1 MQIRRFKVDLSS
13 ESLVRI
19 FSSRVGGFALD
30 STLQIDKLGDW
41 SFYGSEPFKWINGG
55 QDFEELRQEIDKYK
69 FINLSNTLD
78 MMKLPFVGG
87 AVGFISYDY
96 ARCLESIPK
105 ESNNDLSIPSLCF
118 GLYDQFVAKNI
129 KSGEVFLV
137 ASEVRVSAEE
147 SFSNLEKIIECYRP
161 IKEFQNAVSFKN
173 WLWDTSKEDFCRS
186 VEKIRNLI
194 AKGDVYQVNLS
205 RRREACFI
213 GSTINLYCALRLG
226 NPSPYGG
233 YFNNGKIQLISTSP
247 EQFLKKT
254 GSTLVTRPI
263 KGTRPRGKTSRAD
276 KQFEKDLIRS
286 KKDRAELL
294 MIVDLERNDLGKVS
308 KYGTVMA
315 GSEFNIEFYK
325 SVMHATAEIRSELSD
340 EKDIFDALNA
350 LFPGGSIT
358 GAPKIKAM
366 EIIES
371 LEPNQ
376 RGLYCGSFGYIGF
389 NHDAEFNISIRSI
402 TCVRDRLYYSVG
414 SGIVWDSIPEQEY
427 EETEAKGKAI
437 EATFKSLI

>member
-1 MQIRRFKVDLSS
+1 MQIRRYKVDLSS

-19 FSSRVGGFALD
+19 FSSRIGGFALD
-30 STLQIDKLGDW
+30 STLRIDELGDW
-41 SFYGSEPFKWINGG
+41 SFYGSDPFKWINGG
-55 QDFEELRQEIDKYK
+55 KDLEELRLEINKYK
-69 FINLSNTLD
+69 FPTLSDSSDLI
-78 MMKLPFVGG
+78 KLPFVGG

-96 ARCLESIPK
+96 GHYLESVLEETNKDLVIP
-105 ESNNDLSIPSLCF
+105 NFCF

-137 ASEVRVSAEE
+137 ASEVRVPAEQ
-147 SFSNLEKIIECYRP
+147 SFSNLEKIIGYYQP
-161 IKEFQNAVSFKN
+161 IKESRNSFSFKN
-173 WLWDTSKEDFCRS
+173 WSWDTSKEDFCRS
-186 VEKIRNLI
+186 VQKIRELI

-205 RRREACFI
+205 RRREACFD
-213 GSTINLYCALRLG
+213 GSTIDLYCALRLG

-233 YFNNGKIQLISTSP
+233 YFNTGNIQLISTSP

-254 GSTLVTRPI
+254 GPILVTRPI
-263 KGTRPRGKTSRAD
+263 KGTRPRGETLKAD
-276 KQFEKDLIRS
+276 KQLAKDLISS

-294 MIVDLERNDLGKVS
+294 MIVDLERNDLGRVS
-308 KYGTVMA
+308 KYGTVKA
-315 GSEFNIEFYK
+315 DTKFNIEFYK
-325 SVMHATAEIRSELSD
+325 SVMHATAEIRSEISD
-340 EKDIFDALNA
+340 EKDIFDAVNA

-366 EIIES
+366 EIIEYM
-371 LEPNQ
+371 EPNQ

-402 TCVRDRLYYSVG
+402 TCVQDRLYYSVG
-414 SGIVWDSIPEQEY
+414 SGIVWDSNPEEEY
-427 EETEAKGKAI
+427 NETEAKGKAI